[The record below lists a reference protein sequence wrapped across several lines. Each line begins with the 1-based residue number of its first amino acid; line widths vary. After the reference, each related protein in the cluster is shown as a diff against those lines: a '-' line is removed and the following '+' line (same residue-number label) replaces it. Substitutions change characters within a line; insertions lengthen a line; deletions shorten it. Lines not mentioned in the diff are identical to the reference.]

1 MDFFINEFSKFALFW
16 LLSYGLGNWVFY
28 KNIKVNYT
36 RKIYHFSLLF
46 IPLFFSI
53 YYPYDRNGLLGL
65 VASFAFV
72 WNLCPFLF
80 RERVPFIKRCFLA
93 IDRPEDRPHTLLWLF
108 TQFLGSIMVII
119 VIAIISEVYFSI
131 SWPNIGLFVICLAM
145 IGDGFA
151 EPIGVR
157 FGRHRYR
164 TFALFTKKRYYRTIE
179 GSLAVFIST
188 IFVVLVFSYLFTGE
202 QLFYALIILPISITL
217 TEAFSPHTWDSPFLL
232 GVAGLGTVAILSNF

>member
-1 MDFFINEFSKFALFW
+1 M
-16 LLSYGLGNWVFY
+16 
-28 KNIKVNYT
+28 
-36 RKIYHFSLLF
+36 
-46 IPLFFSI
+46 
-53 YYPYDRNGLLGL
+53 
-65 VASFAFV
+65 
-72 WNLCPFLF
+72 
-80 RERVPFIKRCFLA
+80 PFIKRCFLA

-108 TQFLGSIMVII
+108 TQFLGSIIVII
-119 VIAIISEVYFSI
+119 VIAIISEVYFST
-131 SWPNIGLFVICLAM
+131 SWSNIGLFVICLAM

-157 FGRHRYR
+157 FGKHRYR

-188 IFVVLVFSYLFTGE
+188 IFVVLVFGYLFTGE
-202 QLFYALIILPISITL
+202 QLFYALIILPIAITL